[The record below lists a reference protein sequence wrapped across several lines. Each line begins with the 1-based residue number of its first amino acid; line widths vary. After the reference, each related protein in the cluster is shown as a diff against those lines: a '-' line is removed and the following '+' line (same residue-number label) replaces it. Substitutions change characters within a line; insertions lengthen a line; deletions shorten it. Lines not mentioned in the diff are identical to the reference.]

1 MLLLQIYAVINKL
14 LNPDS
19 TISPHEINGMPVCY
33 IDPISEELNKKYK
46 LDFDNKEHEMF
57 EIISFLN
64 AVFGGYTD
72 SQICSEAIRI
82 EDIPEEVIDI
92 LWPENKEEKCDAL
105 FMSIYSKCHQTE
117 KKREESRAVRGQK
130 RFDSFATYTYA
141 KFKSSWIYKR
151 TAKKVYNKTLT
162 GRREKKITR
171 VVFDIELKGNMED
184 AG

>member
-14 LNPDS
+14 LNPES
-19 TISPHEINGMPVCY
+19 IIPPHEIDGIPVCY
-33 IDPISEELNKKYK
+33 VDSINEELNKRYK
-46 LDFDNKEHEMF
+46 LDFDHKEPEAY

-117 KKREESRAVRGQK
+117 KKKASPMLLGKSVSYFIHGTPIPQQFHPNHPFVLLSIYEIFFILIQK
-130 RFDSFATYTYA
+130 IQKAASENRKLPF
-141 KFKSSWIYKR
+141 
-151 TAKKVYNKTLT
+151 
-162 GRREKKITR
+162 G
-171 VVFDIELKGNMED
+171 KGKNLFQ
-184 AG
+184 